1 MLALASDE
9 PAGQQVSLTC
19 FVLRDYDVCR
29 QSLCGP
35 AVGVLIAFCET
46 Q

>member
-9 PAGQQVSLTC
+9 PAGQRGGLTC
-19 FVLRDYDVCR
+19 FVLGYYGVCH
-29 QSLCGP
+29 QSPYGV